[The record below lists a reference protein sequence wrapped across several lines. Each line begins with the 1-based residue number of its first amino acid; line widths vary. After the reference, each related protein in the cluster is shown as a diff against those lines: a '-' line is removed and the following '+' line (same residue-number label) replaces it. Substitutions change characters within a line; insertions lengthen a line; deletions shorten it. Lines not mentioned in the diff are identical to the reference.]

1 MADVAVEGDRIVAV
15 EPGWDGTA
23 ARTIDAEGQT
33 VTPGFVDI
41 HTHLDAQLAW
51 DPLPTSSCWHGVT
64 SVVLG
69 NCGVT
74 FAPVKPGGREF
85 LAEMMESVEDI
96 PRDAILDGLPWD
108 WSTYGEYL
116 AWIDRIDKGL
126 NVGGMVG
133 HCAVRIA
140 AMGERS
146 LDEAPATADD
156 IATMADLVDEAM
168 RSGAL
173 GLLDVADAHAP
184 RARRPA
190 RARDLGHHRR
200 AHRHRRRARA
210 PGPRGVRE
218 RLPAR

>member
-1 MADVAVEGDRIVAV
+1 MADLVIRNGWVVDGTGAAGRIADVAVEGDRIVAV
-15 EPGWDGTA
+15 EPSFAGP
-23 ARTIDAEGQT
+23 ARREIDADGH
-33 VTPGFVDI
+33 VVAPGFVDV

-74 FAPVKPGGREF
+74 FAPVKPGDREF

-116 AWIDRIDKGL
+116 GWLDRIDKGL

-146 LDEAPATADD
+146 LDESPASA
-156 IATMADLVDEAM
+156 
-168 RSGAL
+168 
-173 GLLDVADAHAP
+173 
-184 RARRPA
+184 
-190 RARDLGHHRR
+190 
-200 AHRHRRRARA
+200 
-210 PGPRGVRE
+210 
-218 RLPAR
+218 